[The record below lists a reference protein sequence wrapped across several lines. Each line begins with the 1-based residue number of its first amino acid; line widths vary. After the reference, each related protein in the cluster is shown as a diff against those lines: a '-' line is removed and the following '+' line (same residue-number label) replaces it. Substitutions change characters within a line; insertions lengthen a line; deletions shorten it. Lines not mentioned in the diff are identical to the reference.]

1 MSGIESARNWVVSIA
16 QRAGYQHSL
25 ALLEAAESMVFAL
38 RSLGLQATMGPP
50 SQAADALL
58 LFGAHLLSPG
68 VALPAGT
75 VIFNLE
81 QLTDW
86 SKQPEAKPY
95 FDLMARFPVWDYS
108 QANVDV
114 LRAAGHQRV
123 SHVPLGY
130 VPELARVRAVPKQDI
145 DVLFYGSRNE
155 RRNHVLAQLQA
166 RGLKVQ
172 ALFGVYGEQRDQYIG
187 RAKVVLNTHF
197 YESGTFETA
206 RVSYLL
212 TNRKAVVCEHSMMNP
227 DDEALRDGMAYVP
240 YDGLVQACEDLVK
253 DEAERKRLELRGFE
267 LFSARPQTA
276 ILAELLGLPKP
287 TREALGAIPL
297 TLHLGSG
304 KDFREDGFNV
314 DIDPFWQPDA
324 VLDLGRPLPFGEP
337 LQTERF
343 GPVRLLENTFE
354 KLVAND
360 VLEHIPDLVCA
371 MTNALRLLRPGGE
384 FEISVPYELGLGAW
398 QDPTHVRAFNENSW
412 LYYTDWFWYLGWT
425 EQRFDVVHTGM
436 QLSPLGMGMKNQGVD
451 LQTIMRTPRAVDS
464 MQVRLRKRY
473 LSSTERREVAERRSR
488 TQRAPVAP
496 GGSQRAPA

>member
-1 MSGIESARNWVVSIA
+1 M
-16 QRAGYQHSL
+16 
-25 ALLEAAESMVFAL
+25 
-38 RSLGLQATMGPP
+38 
-50 SQAADALL
+50 
-58 LFGAHLLSPG
+58 
-68 VALPAGT
+68 
-75 VIFNLE
+75 
-81 QLTDW
+81 
-86 SKQPEAKPY
+86 
-95 FDLMARFPVWDYS
+95 
-108 QANVDV
+108 
-114 LRAAGHQRV
+114 
-123 SHVPLGY
+123 
-130 VPELARVRAVPKQDI
+130 
-145 DVLFYGSRNE
+145 
-155 RRNHVLAQLQA
+155 
-166 RGLKVQ
+166 
-172 ALFGVYGEQRDQYIG
+172 
-187 RAKVVLNTHF
+187 VLNTHF

-240 YDGLVQACEDLVK
+240 YDGLVQACENLVK

-324 VLDLGRPLPFGEP
+324 VLDLGRPLPFGER

-384 FEISVPYELGLGAW
+384 FEISVPYELSLGAW
-398 QDPTHVRAFNENSW
+398 EGPTAVRAFNENSW